1 VVEDNH
7 DVRTVAVEL
16 LEQLGYRT
24 IAVESAAAALE
35 ALDRGRK
42 PDLVFSDVVLPGE
55 LNGLALARRIR
66 ERFPELP
73 VLLTTGYAK
82 ALGPRPDF
90 HVLRKP
96 YQISA
101 LGRAVRN
108 AIDSTKLVRT
118 VRAS

>member
-1 VVEDNH
+1 MDNIIRDPRDPPRRH
-7 DVRTVAVEL
+7 PGNVAITGGEM
-16 LEQLGYRT
+16 
-24 IAVESAAAALE
+24 SALE

-55 LNGLALARRIR
+55 LNGLALAGRIR
-66 ERFPELP
+66 ERFPDLP

-108 AIDSTKLVRT
+108 AIDSSKVART